1 MNESKNPMN
10 RKRFIIISAPI
21 IVFIITLIISILFVQ
36 ALAWPML
43 FFPGLY
49 PISILRTLKIILGV
63 VFLLLST
70 GFITS
75 GFVTLSFRR
84 AYGVD
89 VEQTVGTSLIS
100 TGIYSYCRHPM
111 TLGYILLTPGLG
123 LIFDFI
129 PLLLNTLIAT
139 PFMIAFLFYEEFEL
153 LQRFDFTYTK
163 YRERVPFMIPR
174 SKGKKKKTST
184 KKQPAKKDKL
194 PKPEPKKEKK
204 LSRFFIFS
212 RSFPHIV
219 LF

>member
-1 MNESKNPMN
+1 MNEKKNPMN

-43 FFPGLY
+43 FFPALY
-49 PISILRTLKIILGV
+49 PSSIFRVLEMVLGV
-63 VFLLLST
+63 IIIALSI

-84 AYGVD
+84 AYGVE

-100 TGIYSYCRHPM
+100 TGIYGYCRHPM

-163 YRERVPFMIPR
+163 YRERVPFLIPR
-174 SKGKKKKTST
+174 AKGKKKKSPKKKGST
-184 KKQPAKKDKL
+184 KKDKL
-194 PKPEPKKEKK
+194 PKPEPKKEE
-204 LSRFFIFS
+204 
-212 RSFPHIV
+212 
-219 LF
+219 